1 MNNKN
6 LASFLLVGILLT
18 GLVLA
23 GCTSSNNSQTTTGG
37 NQQQASGNS
46 QVQGQINSIPTI
58 DNSNSGMPSIDEN
71 PGFNDSQVN

>member
-1 MNNKN
+1 MNNRN
-6 LASFLLVGILLT
+6 LASFFLVGILLT

-23 GCTSSNNSQTTTGG
+23 GCTSSNSQTNTGG
-37 NQQQASGNS
+37 SQQQTSGNS

-71 PGFNDSQVN
+71 PGFNDSQIN